1 MQDKPTVLLLSVT
14 GVAENGDTLTS
25 GLGLVCN
32 GKMITGIKDWGVS
45 EDNLSWTADLR
56 QIGLNLAE
64 ALDVPLEEFFVQMA
78 EDSRECWLWVDALE
92 KAKEENQAKPK
103 MGM

>member
-1 MQDKPTVLLLSVT
+1 MAKVSLLNVT

-32 GKMITGIKDWGVS
+32 GKMITGIKDWGAS

-64 ALDVPLEEFFVQMA
+64 ALDVPLEEFFVQMP
-78 EDSRECWLWVDALE
+78 EDARECWLWTDALD
-92 KAKEENQAKPK
+92 KAKEENHAKPK